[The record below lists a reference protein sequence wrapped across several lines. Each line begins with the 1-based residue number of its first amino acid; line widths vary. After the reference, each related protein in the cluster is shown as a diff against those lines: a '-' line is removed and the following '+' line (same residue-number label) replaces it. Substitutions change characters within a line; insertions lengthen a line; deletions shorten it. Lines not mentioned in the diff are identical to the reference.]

1 MAFWNRKSSEY
12 EEMVDLIEKN
22 PGIRPAELAR
32 KLGVSRSTI
41 QRRLP
46 SLDDAGYLLYED
58 EKGGLYPFRR
68 KRC

>member
-12 EEMVDLIEKN
+12 EEMMEIIEEN

-58 EKGGLYPFRR
+58 AKGGLYPFCR
-68 KRC
+68 KGR